1 MSLQQ
6 RIIEAFYK
14 YYVSRQISRPE
25 SPIKGGDGPHVE
37 VAVYR
42 SEALDQR
49 HGKVPSDSVARYYA
63 EALDRAGFSYT
74 IHHDM
79 LDVPTISNNPHNENL
94 IDYWRKY
101 DRPVDADHSNMLL
114 LDAKGN
120 GRAGLKA
127 WYGLAPAR
135 HISYQMP
142 ILSRGIGDEYRNV
155 RACIHE
161 LGHNLGGKHKDNMM
175 SPPEMWYNDS
185 AIDDF
190 METVE
195 AQDEKWGDEGRT

>member
-14 YYVSRQISRPE
+14 YYVSRKISRPE
-25 SPIKGGDGPHVE
+25 SPIEGGDGPHVE
-37 VAVYR
+37 VAIYR
-42 SEALDQR
+42 SAALDQR
-49 HGKVPSDSVARYYA
+49 NGPVSSDSVARYYA

-74 IHHDM
+74 IHHDF
-79 LDVPTISNNPHNENL
+79 DEIGAPTEDPHDEN
-94 IDYWRKY
+94 ITGWWRTY
-101 DRPVDADHSNMLL
+101 DRPFDADHSNMLL
-114 LDAKGN
+114 HDAGGA
-120 GRAGLKA
+120 GRAALKG
-127 WYGLAPAR
+127 WYGVVAAR

-142 ILSRGIGDEYRNV
+142 ILSRGIGDEYRNM

-161 LGHNLGGKHKDNMM
+161 LGHNLGGRHEDNML
-175 SPPEMWYNDS
+175 SPPYMWFNDS

-195 AQDEKWGDEGRT
+195 AQNERWGDEGRT